1 MHLNRAPGRASGQ
14 CFFVSRACDQA
25 VPVRNASVLGSHRL
39 CGVGRGLAAHCSRSA
54 ARKVGCNSSKVV
66 MMVNIMIMVLPPP
79 SRLPGFD
86 PIMGTVWCRELVTLD
101 SGVVCEG
108 GLGGCVK
115 NLCRGIAALAVVLA
129 VQTRNLAV
137 SSAAPGVGRVSR
149 RIMPSKRACEEVAGA
164 FMILCAEVWKI

>member
-14 CFFVSRACDQA
+14 CFFVLKTCDQA

-54 ARKVGCNSSKVV
+54 ARKVGCISSKVV

-79 SRLPGFD
+79 RRLPGFV
-86 PIMGTVWCRELVTLD
+86 PIMGTVWCREIVTLD
-101 SGVVCEG
+101 SGVVCVG
-108 GLGGCVK
+108 GLYGCV
-115 NLCRGIAALAVVLA
+115 NILCRGFAALTVVLA
-129 VQTRNLAV
+129 VETRNFKE
-137 SSAAPGVGRVSR
+137 SSAASDDGRMSG

-164 FMILCAEVWKI
+164 FMILRGKVWKV